1 MPATLY
7 TDLNMRVVAHRGFAS
22 KYLENT
28 ITALDEA
35 VKVGAEMV
43 EFDVQL
49 TKDGVPI
56 MIHDDNFKRTTG
68 LDLSVFEI
76 NKKDLQNHVALKSM
90 SSVEEVMV
98 WLQANP
104 KVTAFVEIKQQSIL
118 FHGLEKCMKALKEV
132 CESAIAQCV
141 LISFNPF
148 AVEAA
153 IKTGFRQTG
162 WVVISYDVAGEKIAR
177 NINPNYL
184 FADTEI
190 LPEGKGKLW
199 EGQWDWVIY
208 EVVSKEVARKLHPRG
223 VNIIETKE
231 VEQMLS

>member
-1 MPATLY
+1 MHATLY

>member
-199 EGQWDWVIY
+199 EGHWNWVIY
-208 EVVSKEVARKLHPRG
+208 EVVSKDVARKLHPRG

>member
-1 MPATLY
+1 MPDPLY
-7 TDLNMRVVAHRGFAS
+7 SDLKMKIVAHRGYAS

-68 LDLSVFEI
+68 QDLNVFKLD
-76 NKKDLQNHVALKSM
+76 KKDFQNHIALKEV
-90 SSVEEVMV
+90 SSVEEVMI
-98 WLQANP
+98 WLQEHP
-104 KVTAFVEIKQQSIL
+104 KVTAFVEIKQASIL

-132 CESAIAQCV
+132 CETALSQCV
-141 LISFNPF
+141 LISFNPY
-148 AVEAA
+148 AVEEA
-153 IKTGFRQTG
+153 IKTGFHQTG
-162 WVVISYDVAGEKIAR
+162 WVMTSYDAAGEKTAR
-177 NINPNYL
+177 NMNPNYL

-190 LPEGKGKLW
+190 LPEGTGKLW
-199 EGQWDWVIY
+199 EGHWDWVIY
-208 EVVSKEVARKLHPRG
+208 EVVSKEVARKLHLRG
-223 VNIIETKE
+223 VDVIETKE
-231 VEQMLS
+231 VEKMLS

>member
-56 MIHDDNFKRTTG
+56 MIHDDNFKRTNG

-76 NKKDLQNHVALKSM
+76 NKKDLQNHVALKSV

>member
-1 MPATLY
+1 MPEPLY
-7 TDLNMRVVAHRGFAS
+7 TDLNMSVVAHRGYAS

-49 TKDGVPI
+49 TKDGIPI

-68 LDLSVFEI
+68 LDLNVFEL
-76 NKKDLQNHVALKSM
+76 NKKDFQTHIALQEV

-98 WLQANP
+98 WLRANP
-104 KVTAFVEIKQQSIL
+104 KVTAFVEIKQASIL
-118 FHGLEKCMKALKEV
+118 FHGLEKCMKALKNV
-132 CESAIAQCV
+132 CETALSQCV
-141 LISFNPF
+141 LISFNPH
-148 AVEAA
+148 AVEEA
-153 IKTGFRQTG
+153 IKTGFHQTG
-162 WVVISYDVAGEKIAR
+162 WVVISYDAAGEKIAR
-177 NINPNYL
+177 NMNPNYL

-190 LPEGKGKLW
+190 LPEGTDKLW
-199 EGQWDWVIY
+199 VGQWDWVIY

-223 VNIIETKE
+223 VGIIETKE
-231 VEQMLS
+231 VEKMLS

>member
-1 MPATLY
+1 MPDPLY
-7 TDLNMRVVAHRGFAS
+7 SDLKMKVVAHRGYAS

-68 LDLSVFEI
+68 LDLSVFDL
-76 NKKDLQNHVALKSM
+76 NKKDLHNHIALKSV

-98 WLQANP
+98 WLQGNP
-104 KVTAFVEIKQQSIL
+104 RVKAFVEIKQESIL
-118 FHGLEKCMKALKEV
+118 FHGLEKCMKALKEA
-132 CESAIAQCV
+132 CETALAQCV
-141 LISFNPF
+141 LISFNPY
-148 AVEAA
+148 AVEEA
-153 IKTGFRQTG
+153 IKTGFHQSG
-162 WVVISYDVAGEKIAR
+162 WVVISYDAEGEKTAR
-177 NINPNYL
+177 KINPNYL

-190 LPEGKGKLW
+190 LPEGTGKLW
-199 EGQWDWVIY
+199 AGQWNWVIY

-223 VNIIETKE
+223 VDLIETKD
-231 VEQMLS
+231 VEKMLS

>member
-7 TDLNMRVVAHRGFAS
+7 TGLNMRVVAHRGFAS

-76 NKKDLQNHVALKSM
+76 NKKDLQNHVALKSV

-199 EGQWDWVIY
+199 EGHWDWVIY
-208 EVVSKEVARKLHPRG
+208 EVVSKDVARKLHPRG

>member
-76 NKKDLQNHVALKSM
+76 NKKDLQNHVALKSV

-199 EGQWDWVIY
+199 EGHWDWVIY
-208 EVVSKEVARKLHPRG
+208 EVVSKDVARKLHPRG

>member
-199 EGQWDWVIY
+199 EGHWDWVIY
-208 EVVSKEVARKLHPRG
+208 EVVSKDVARKLHPRG

>member
-76 NKKDLQNHVALKSM
+76 NKKDLQNHVALKSV

-199 EGQWDWVIY
+199 EGHWDWVIY

>member
-76 NKKDLQNHVALKSM
+76 NKKDLQNHVALKSV

>member
-1 MPATLY
+1 MPKPLD
-7 TDLNMRVVAHRGFAS
+7 TDLNMSVVAHRGYAS

-28 ITALDEA
+28 ITALNEA

-49 TKDGVPI
+49 TKDGIPI
-56 MIHDDNFKRTTG
+56 MVHDDNFKRTTG

-76 NKKDLQNHVALKSM
+76 NKKDFQNHVALKAV

-104 KVTAFVEIKQQSIL
+104 KVTAFVEIKHESIL
-118 FHGLEKCMKALKEV
+118 FHGLEKCMKVLKEV
-132 CESAIAQCV
+132 CETALAQCV
-141 LISFNPF
+141 LISFNPY

-153 IKTGFRQTG
+153 IKTGFHQTG
-162 WVVISYDVAGEKIAR
+162 WVVISYDVAGEKMAR

-190 LPEGKGKLW
+190 LPEGTGKLW
-199 EGQWDWVIY
+199 EGRWEWVIY

-223 VNIIETKE
+223 VDIIETKE
-231 VEQMLS
+231 VEKMLS

>member
-1 MPATLY
+1 MHATLY

-208 EVVSKEVARKLHPRG
+208 EVVSKKVARKLHPRG

>member
-1 MPATLY
+1 MHATLY

-98 WLQANP
+98 G
-104 KVTAFVEIKQQSIL
+104 FKQIQRLRRLWRLNS
-118 FHGLEKCMKALKEV
+118 
-132 CESAIAQCV
+132 S
-141 LISFNPF
+141 PF
-148 AVEAA
+148 YF
-153 IKTGFRQTG
+153 T
-162 WVVISYDVAGEKIAR
+162 
-177 NINPNYL
+177 
-184 FADTEI
+184 
-190 LPEGKGKLW
+190 
-199 EGQWDWVIY
+199 DW
-208 EVVSKEVARKLHPRG
+208 KNA
-223 VNIIETKE
+223 
-231 VEQMLS
+231 

>member
-76 NKKDLQNHVALKSM
+76 NKKDLQNHVALTSM